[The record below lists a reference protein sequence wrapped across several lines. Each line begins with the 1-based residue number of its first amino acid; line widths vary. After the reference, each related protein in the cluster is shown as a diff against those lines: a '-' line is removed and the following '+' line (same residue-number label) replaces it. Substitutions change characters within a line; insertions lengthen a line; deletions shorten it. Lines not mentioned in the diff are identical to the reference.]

1 MSERPTLLHENCK
14 ECDPDVIRRQ
24 LGRWTRL
31 DINARDFLG
40 MYDDL
45 MFTYGGESSARLRK
59 FIVKLNGK
67 DLYEVEVGYWHKRE
81 LEWHPLARRSD
92 IDAAM
97 LNEVVRELVK
107 AADEQ

>member
-1 MSERPTLLHENCK
+1 M
-14 ECDPDVIRRQ
+14 
-24 LGRWTRL
+24 
-31 DINARDFLG
+31 
-40 MYDDL
+40 
-45 MFTYGGESSARLRK
+45 
-59 FIVKLNGK
+59 
-67 DLYEVEVGYWHKRE
+67 GYWHKRE